1 MSRLTIQEQEPGRFI
16 IDGDL
21 TFSSIDKNTVKS
33 FPFRKTAKQLTFD
46 LKRVKTTDSAGLA
59 LIIEWIKYTQKNN
72 IQLLL
77 ENIPEQLLSIA
88 RLSGVEQMIQPAKS
102 AQL

>member
-1 MSRLTIQEQEPGRFI
+1 MSRLTIQEQKPGLYI

-21 TFSSIDKNTVKS
+21 TFSSIDKKTAKS
-33 FPFRKTAKQLTFD
+33 FSFPKTAKQLTID

-59 LIIEWIKYTQKNN
+59 LIIEWIKYAQKNK

-88 RLSGVEQMIQPAKS
+88 RLSGVEQMIQPEK
-102 AQL
+102 